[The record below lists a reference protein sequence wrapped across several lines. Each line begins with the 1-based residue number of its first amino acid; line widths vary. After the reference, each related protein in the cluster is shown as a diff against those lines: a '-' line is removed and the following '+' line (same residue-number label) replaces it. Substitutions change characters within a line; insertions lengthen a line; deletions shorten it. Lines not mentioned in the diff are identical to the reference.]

1 MKDWKISG
9 KPRDLCRFEC
19 NNFLRHFVWPIT
31 PRFPELVPGFTILN
45 INKMAM
51 GFLGLPGLS
60 CKAAATKMAKM

>member
-1 MKDWKISG
+1 MKDRKIFG
-9 KPRDLCRFEC
+9 KPRDLCCFEC
-19 NNFLRHFVWPIT
+19 NFLRHFVRPIL
-31 PRFPELVPGFTILN
+31 PQVRELVPGFTILN